1 LSKTVGTSNKNEVAS
16 EVVFDPKAV
25 EARFKKWFPDLSGEI
40 ITRLVAYQSEL
51 LAVNKTINL
60 VPSGTSR
67 NAEAVH
73 FADSIYA
80 CRLIRPQLLKNNAPI
95 YDFGSGN
102 GLPGLIFGILF
113 PDVRVILMD
122 RDSRK
127 LEFCKSMA
135 SKLKLENVTFQSGG
149 IEDLPV
155 QSVVNAVTRGVAPL
169 QRALLVARKQVVKG
183 GRLFH
188 LKDDGWANELAQVPS
203 QLFTFWSPSLLG
215 QYKIP
220 ETSNEMAVVVT
231 DKIAA

>member
-1 LSKTVGTSNKNEVAS
+1 MSKTVGISNKNEVAS
-16 EVVFDPKAV
+16 EEVFDPKTV
-25 EARFKKWFPDLSGEI
+25 EARFKKWFPDLSAEI
-40 ITRLVAYQSEL
+40 ITRLVVYQSEL
-51 LAVNKTINL
+51 LTVNKTINL

-67 NAEAVH
+67 NMEALH

-80 CRLIRPQLLKNNAPI
+80 CRLIRPQLLKNAPI

-113 PDVRVILMD
+113 PDIRVILVD

-135 SKLKLENVTFQSGG
+135 SKLKLENITFQSGG
-149 IEDLPV
+149 IEDLPM
-155 QSVVNAVTRGVAPL
+155 QSVVNAVTRGAAPL
-169 QRALLVARKQVVKG
+169 QRALLIARKQVVKG

-220 ETSNEMAVVVT
+220 ETSNEMAVVLT